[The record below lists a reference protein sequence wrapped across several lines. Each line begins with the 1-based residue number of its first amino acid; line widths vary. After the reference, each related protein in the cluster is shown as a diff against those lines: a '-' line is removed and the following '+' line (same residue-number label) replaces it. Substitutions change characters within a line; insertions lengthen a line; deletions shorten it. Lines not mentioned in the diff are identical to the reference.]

1 MKKIMRC
8 ALLSSIIIL
17 LCIACEKEEPNELL
31 QTEHIPG
38 IEEAV
43 VHTPTAIPSPTAT
56 QTPTPQEDAI
66 ATQVPTVAPATPTP
80 TLTPIP
86 TLPAEEPAFMDMYR
100 AMPTGVRVNTEGIP
114 EEEIRFCF
122 CDIEITNRTRTAFSG
137 QAGLDWTAVRTLAG
151 IRVLYYRGD
160 GKLYTCDIIADEAER
175 DVVLNEFYRMYQ
187 SGQKTES
194 LMPSLPETLV
204 LQGYQTDTLSAGN
217 VSYLYIYK

>member
-1 MKKIMRC
+1 MKKFMRC
-8 ALLSSIIIL
+8 ALLSSFIIL
-17 LCIACEKEEPNELL
+17 FCTACEKEEPNELL

-43 VHTPTAIPSPTAT
+43 VHTPTPIPSPTELPP
-56 QTPTPQEDAI
+56 TPTSQEDAI
-66 ATQVPTVAPATPTP
+66 TTQMPAPATPTP
-80 TLTPIP
+80 SVTPIP
-86 TLPAEEPAFMDMYR
+86 TLPVEEPEFMDMYR
-100 AMPTGVRVNTEGIP
+100 AMPAGVRVNTEGIR

-151 IRVLYYRGD
+151 IRVLHYRND

-175 DVVLNEFYRMYQ
+175 DVILNEFYRMYQ
-187 SGQKTES
+187 SGKKTES

-204 LQGYQTDTLSAGN
+204 LQGYQMDTLSAGS

>member
-1 MKKIMRC
+1 MKKFMRC
-8 ALLSSIIIL
+8 ALLSSFIIL
-17 LCIACEKEEPNELL
+17 LCTACEKEEPNELL

-38 IEEAV
+38 IEEAA
-43 VHTPTAIPSPTAT
+43 VHTPTAIPSPT
-56 QTPTPQEDAI
+56 PTPQEDVI

-80 TLTPIP
+80 TLTPVP
-86 TLPAEEPAFMDMYR
+86 TLSVEEPEFMDMYR

-137 QAGLDWTAVRTLAG
+137 QAGLDWTEVRTLAG
-151 IRVLYYRGD
+151 IRVLHYRGD
-160 GKLYTCDIIADEAER
+160 GKLYICDIIAAEAER
-175 DVVLNEFYRMYQ
+175 DTILNEFYRMYQ

-204 LQGYQTDTLSAGN
+204 LQGYQMDTLSAGN